1 MQRPRAVLRSLY
13 VVQLPERGL
22 GAMTVD
28 EALAIVEAALD
39 YDRLNQVQEIVFRQS
54 WSGFSYREIAKN
66 TGYEPDYLKDAGAKL
81 WKQLSK
87 VFGEK
92 VKKDNLQ
99 SVLKRYLRRHHITLQ
114 RNQVIGLD
122 LSGSNLSGAKLL
134 FANIKES
141 HSCQADLYK
150 EKNPNDRVE
159 ITEDESKTKTH
170 SPAEPL
176 TYSWNGWQF
185 QSAAEANI
193 AEALDRAG
201 VLFFPKAT
209 ARLTTTDGRQNQDLY
224 FLICYQ
230 GKLGILGVKTE
241 EGEEAQRSDRILE
254 SQGIQV
260 IQYYNVSEC
269 TEAPDRVVLEFLQNL
284 SLEPKEKSEFDHD

>member
-1 MQRPRAVLRSLY
+1 
-13 VVQLPERGL
+13 
-22 GAMTVD
+22 MTVD

-54 WSGFSYREIAKN
+54 WLGLSYREIAKN

-99 SVLKRYLRRHHITLQ
+99 SVLKRYVRRHHITLQ
-114 RNQVIGLD
+114 RNQFIGVH
-122 LSGSNLSGAKLL
+122 LSGSNFSGARLL
-134 FANIKES
+134 FSNIDS
-141 HSCQADLYK
+141 DLCQADLYK
-150 EKNPNDRVE
+150 DKNPNDREE
-159 ITEDESKTKTH
+159 ITEDESKIEAN
-170 SPAEPL
+170 SLAEPL

-185 QSAAEANI
+185 HSAAEANI

-209 ARLTTTDGRQNQDLY
+209 ARVTTTDGRQNQDLY

-230 GKLGILGVKTE
+230 GKLGILGVNAE
-241 EGEEAQRSDRILE
+241 EGDEDNRSDRILQ
-254 SQGIQV
+254 SQGIRI
-260 IQYYNVSEC
+260 IQYYNAIEC
-269 TEAPDRVVLEFLQNL
+269 TEEPDRVVLEFLQNL
-284 SLEPKEKSEFDHD
+284 SLEPKENSEFDHDRLA